1 MRYAVLGAGLIGSAA
16 ARHLSRLGH
25 DVTLIGPDEPE
36 DWAGHDGVF
45 ASHYDEGRITRR
57 LDRSPFWSRAASAS
71 MARYG
76 EIEAASG
83 IAFHAPVG
91 GIYASH
97 DMRQVQRTAGDLGT
111 SFENIVPADG
121 PRFGYHLPSTVR
133 VTHEAGGA
141 GHISPRKLV
150 AAQQK
155 IAVEQGASRLFEV
168 VERVS
173 GGEVV
178 TDRGT
183 HSFDRVLWSAGG
195 FGAPHLD
202 LPLDV
207 QGRTIVYFEVAEG
220 AGSEMPTLI
229 LADGKVIDIY
239 LLPPIRYPDGR
250 TYLKIGGGP
259 HDRPLRSTD
268 EMRAWF
274 TSRGDAAAAQ
284 ALSSIFRTL
293 VPGLD
298 VLSEHMSACVTTYTR
313 DLMPVIGQVSEAV
326 FVATAGCGAA
336 AKCSDELGRLGAMAM
351 LGEETPE
358 TSPARFRR

>member
-1 MRYAVLGAGLIGSAA
+1 MKYAVLGAGLIGSAA

-25 DVTLIGPDEPE
+25 DVTLIGPGEPDDWDEH
-36 DWAGHDGVF
+36 GGVF

-57 LDRSPFWSRAASAS
+57 LDRSPFWSRMASAS
-71 MARYG
+71 MERYA

-91 GIYASH
+91 GIYATH
-97 DMRQVQRTAGDLGT
+97 DMGEVLQTATDLGT
-111 SFENIVPADG
+111 RFEDLVPADG
-121 PRFGYHLPSTVR
+121 PGFGYDLPSDVR
-133 VTHEAGGA
+133 VTHEVHGA

-155 IAVEQGASRLFEV
+155 IAVDQGATRLCEV
-168 VERVS
+168 VKSVS

-178 TDRGT
+178 TDKGI
-183 HSFDRVLWSAGG
+183 HAFDKVLWSAGG

-202 LPLDV
+202 LSLDV
-207 QGRTIVYFEVAEG
+207 QGRTIVYFEVPEG
-220 AGSEMPTLI
+220 TGAEMPTLI
-229 LADGKVIDIY
+229 LADGAGIDIY

-259 HDRPLRSTD
+259 HDRPLHTAA
-268 EMRAWF
+268 EMRDWF
-274 TSRGDAAAAQ
+274 KSRGEPNAAE
-284 ALSSIFRTL
+284 ALSKIFQRI
-293 VPGLD
+293 VPGLE
-298 VLSEHMSACVTTYTR
+298 VVSAHRSACITTYTD
-313 DLMPVIGQVSEAV
+313 DLMPVIGRVSDRV

-351 LGEETPE
+351 LGEEVPE
-358 TSPARFRR
+358 VSPKRFRR